1 MVYMLEFS
9 MRTVRY
15 SLLLAICA
23 CTIAAQTPDSNQNS
37 NSSQGLPVKKETVI
51 VTGTWQPIP
60 LTESDRSVEVY
71 PLRNPFLL
79 FGSLTDAMQL
89 DSSVQVQGRAP
100 NGVQGD
106 LSIRGGSFG
115 QTLVLLDG
123 IRLSDAQSAH
133 HNLDIPAPLDAVDRI
148 EILRGS
154 GSTLYGSDAVAGV
167 VNVVTRPVDASNTPE
182 LILRAGYG
190 SFGTNEESGTA
201 SLSGGILSQRF
212 SFERELSTGFRDDRE
227 YRNLVLGSQT
237 WLKTSVGLT
246 RIFLSLLDRPFGAD
260 QFYGDFNSWE
270 RTKTWLATI
279 SQDLGKNTLFSLGYR
294 RHTDL
299 YELLRDDPGFY
310 TNRHEDETWDA
321 ALRRHDT
328 IREALHLY
336 YGAEFLADHV
346 DSTNLGLHSRK
357 RGAVYG
363 DLDVRSWH
371 RFSFSAG
378 TRQEF
383 YGNAQTIAVPSF
395 SAGYWL
401 GAKAKLRGSASRAF
415 RLPNYTDLYYH
426 DPANIGNPNLKPERA
441 MNYEGGVDLYPASR
455 WRGSFTVFSRHE
467 TDDIDYVRANAS
479 SIWQATNFGHLT
491 FTGWET
497 SLDWSPAQSQ
507 TVQVEYTGLR
517 GARAAL
523 DGYQSKYVFNYPT
536 QQAVIGWQRISPRG
550 WVARVRAGITNQYQ
564 RNAYALVDVYAAW
577 TRSRVHPYVRI
588 SNLTNTDYQPVY
600 GVVMPGR
607 AFVGGLELCVI
618 CHPNHL

>member
-212 SFERELSTGFRDDRE
+212 
-227 YRNLVLGSQT
+227 
-237 WLKTSVGLT
+237 
-246 RIFLSLLDRPFGAD
+246 
-260 QFYGDFNSWE
+260 
-270 RTKTWLATI
+270 
-279 SQDLGKNTLFSLGYR
+279 
-294 RHTDL
+294 
-299 YELLRDDPGFY
+299 
-310 TNRHEDETWDA
+310 
-321 ALRRHDT
+321 
-328 IREALHLY
+328 
-336 YGAEFLADHV
+336 
-346 DSTNLGLHSRK
+346 
-357 RGAVYG
+357 
-363 DLDVRSWH
+363 
-371 RFSFSAG
+371 
-378 TRQEF
+378 
-383 YGNAQTIAVPSF
+383 
-395 SAGYWL
+395 
-401 GAKAKLRGSASRAF
+401 
-415 RLPNYTDLYYH
+415 
-426 DPANIGNPNLKPERA
+426 
-441 MNYEGGVDLYPASR
+441 
-455 WRGSFTVFSRHE
+455 
-467 TDDIDYVRANAS
+467 
-479 SIWQATNFGHLT
+479 
-491 FTGWET
+491 
-497 SLDWSPAQSQ
+497 
-507 TVQVEYTGLR
+507 
-517 GARAAL
+517 
-523 DGYQSKYVFNYPT
+523 
-536 QQAVIGWQRISPRG
+536 
-550 WVARVRAGITNQYQ
+550 
-564 RNAYALVDVYAAW
+564 
-577 TRSRVHPYVRI
+577 
-588 SNLTNTDYQPVY
+588 
-600 GVVMPGR
+600 
-607 AFVGGLELCVI
+607 
-618 CHPNHL
+618 